1 MLNWRTRG
9 PDHWASNP
17 LQAPCP
23 AVDSEQG
30 RKIHDGGIFL
40 QAMENFLRGT
50 HDMVNSAYVME
61 GFPEKCHGM
70 GIYLYIMEKFTAKFH
85 DMWIPSYTM
94 ENSFECIHDI
104 GTFSY
109 TMDYSLTGIHEM
121 KTFSY
126 IMEKFLRGIH
136 DMGNSAY
143 VMEKVFLAAC
153 FCLSEQYYQQNPR
166 LVLLQQKT
174 ASSSINRIHIQ
185 YCSESL
191 SPAVVS
197 TESAFSTAP
206 TEEREQYSANN
217 YCSVL
222 LRQLVISSTINRIRI
237 QYCFQTVGQSTW

>member
-1 MLNWRTRG
+1 
-9 PDHWASNP
+9 
-17 LQAPCP
+17 
-23 AVDSEQG
+23 
-30 RKIHDGGIFL
+30 
-40 QAMENFLRGT
+40 
-50 HDMVNSAYVME
+50 ME

-70 GIYLYIMEKFTAKFH
+70 GIYLYIMDKFPAKFH
-85 DMWIPSYTM
+85 DMGIPSYTM
-94 ENSFECIHDI
+94 ENSFERIHDI

-166 LVLLQQKT
+166 LVLLRQPPW
-174 ASSSINRIHIQ
+174 SSSNKGIGIQ
-185 YCSESL
+185 YCSHNL
-191 SPAVVS
+191 LPAVVSTALTITVQYCSHPLLPAVLS

-206 TEEREQYSANN
+206 TEDREQYSANN

-222 LRQLVISSTINRIRI
+222 LPPLVISSTINRIRI